1 MSDADSKEAQ
11 SVGKDASSA
20 IEQVLTVADELVANS
35 NLDGA
40 LALLLALEQD
50 YIHGVR
56 LFDLLGDIFLKRGET
71 QVGVRYKVL
80 HEVLRGTF
88 MIAMEETVRN
98 LESSNQEDAQRPSVR
113 EFTLKSHGPGES
125 PAYKEFMPATA
136 AMGHE
141 LMRQG
146 HYDQALQI
154 FTVLLSKNPQ
164 DSGLKRAKDQAKKRL
179 NEKRIVTVLQ
189 GWLGNLDKIKS
200 DRPTG
205 A

>member
-1 MSDADSKEAQ
+1 MSDTDSKEAQ
-11 SVGKDASSA
+11 SFDKAVSPA
-20 IEQVLTVADELVANS
+20 IEQVLTLADELIDNS

-40 LALLLALEQD
+40 LALLLTLEQD
-50 YIHGVR
+50 YVHGVR

-88 MIAMEETVRN
+88 KIAMEETVRN
-98 LESSNQEDAQRPSVR
+98 LEPSNQEGSLRPSAR
-113 EFTLKSHGPGES
+113 EFTFKGHGSEES

-154 FTVLLSKNPQ
+154 FTVLLTKNPQ
-164 DSGLKRAKDQAKKRL
+164 DVGLKSAKDQAKKRL